1 MYARGYLFQIF
12 SLRGWWGVFDT
23 KFSIIYR
30 RRQDADKSS
39 KVCRRLQLSMFHLPP
54 PTTNFQSQQ
63 KTYPYPTH
71 TTSHQI
77 LAPVMKFITSLLCAV
92 ATIVVCLGDATIG
105 DSDLKQDHPALAM
118 AVDALI
124 ASGKSSSFMSK
135 CPERLD
141 TEHAEM

>member
-1 MYARGYLFQIF
+1 
-12 SLRGWWGVFDT
+12 
-23 KFSIIYR
+23 
-30 RRQDADKSS
+30 
-39 KVCRRLQLSMFHLPP
+39 MFHLPP
-54 PTTNFQSQQ
+54 TTTNFQSQQ
-63 KTYPYPTH
+63 KIYPYPTH

-118 AVDALI
+118 AMDASI
-124 ASGKSSSFMSK
+124 ASGKLSSFMSK